1 MELRSDSLRLDSF
14 FFISKWNKY
23 DDITSPSQRFF
34 SNFTILNS
42 EFQKFSL
49 FSEYGSTTGTGP
61 VKEREHAA
69 A

>member
-1 MELRSDSLRLDSF
+1 MMILPLPHKD
-14 FFISKWNKY
+14 
-23 DDITSPSQRFF
+23 F
-34 SNFTILNS
+34 SVIFQILNS

>member
-1 MELRSDSLRLDSF
+1 MILPLLRED
-14 FFISKWNKY
+14 
-23 DDITSPSQRFF
+23 F
-34 SNFTILNS
+34 SVIFPRILNS
-42 EFQKFSL
+42 EFQKCSL